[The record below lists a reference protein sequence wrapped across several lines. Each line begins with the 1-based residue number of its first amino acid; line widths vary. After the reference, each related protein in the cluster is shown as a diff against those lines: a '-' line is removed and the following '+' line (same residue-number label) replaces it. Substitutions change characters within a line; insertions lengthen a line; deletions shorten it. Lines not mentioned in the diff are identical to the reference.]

1 MGEIN
6 TNLGKRE
13 AAVCGGVGGCC
24 GYNTKIHRRTNLKM
38 IYVNAHGV
46 DYEGIMYLSQV

>member
-6 TNLGKRE
+6 TNLSKRE
-13 AAVCGGVGGCC
+13 AAVCGGVGGC

-38 IYVNAHGV
+38 IYLNAHGI